1 MERSVAVAD
10 QALRIL
16 KLSQE
21 IVDVY
26 RDHLENDSLTGVVA
40 DFSDEFVYLSLIS
53 ENGTANGIAVVY
65 RSDINRLR
73 WGGNARQAIAQLVDA
88 AGTKP
93 TKPTISLESLESVL
107 RDVSK
112 TFGYVNVLTER
123 VDNSE
128 TYIGEISE
136 LDSDTLIL
144 DTYGTFI
151 SRDRSKLLLNCADI
165 TRIDADAPYE
175 RSVRFLAKKES

>member
-1 MERSVAVAD
+1 MAVAD

-26 RDHLENDSLTGVVA
+26 RDHLESDSLTGVVA
-40 DFSDEFVYLSLIS
+40 DFSDDFVYLSLLS
-53 ENGTANGIAVVY
+53 ENGTANGIAIVY

-73 WGGNARQAIAQLVDA
+73 WGGNPRQAIGHLVEA
-88 AGTKP
+88 AGTKLTRP
-93 TKPTISLESLESVL
+93 AISLDSLEAVL
-107 RDVSK
+107 RDVSSV
-112 TFGYVNVLTER
+112 FGYVNVLTER
-123 VDNSE
+123 VDNSQ

-136 LDSDTLIL
+136 LDSETLIL

-175 RSVRFLAKKES
+175 RSVRFLAKQES